1 MKGLTAYFLKY
12 SVAVDTVMVLI
23 FIFGFFGW
31 KATRS
36 SLFPEAESRTIQVQI
51 IFPGAAPEEVEE
63 GVVLRIEDDVKGITG
78 IERIS
83 SASQEN
89 GGVITIEVI
98 KGFNTDLVLQD
109 VKNAVDRVPVLAR
122 WHGADTQFQI
132 GKYSARC
139 QFRT

>member
-12 SVAVDTVMVLI
+12 SVAVDTVMILI

-78 IERIS
+78 VERIS
-83 SASQEN
+83 SLSQEN
-89 GGVITIEVI
+89 GGVITIDVI
-98 KGFNTDLVLQD
+98 KGFDTDLVVQD
-109 VKNAVDRVPVLAR
+109 VKNAVDRIL
-122 WHGADTQFQI
+122 
-132 GKYSARC
+132 RC
-139 QFRT
+139 PMAWSRYAPSNWRTSGLQ